1 MEKLKHLETILTPD
15 RIDVFL
21 RLGPI
26 FYLLGMLGY
35 HIQEAHYRDAVHGL
49 FLLGDY
55 ICYWLAAVTVLAGTP
70 FDVYDN
76 DAFRLVAENFVAE
89 YGYLPFLYPPTYLL
103 AMVPFG
109 LLPNW
114 LSHILFFS
122 LTLGALALVGRI
134 IWGGWKGALIACAFP
149 GVLGVLI
156 HGQNSFLTA
165 ALFGGALAALG
176 GKRYI
181 LAGILIGCMTYK
193 PQIGV
198 LIPFA
203 LLAGRYWTTFITAGV
218 TTVVFAALPAL
229 AFGPEI
235 WLAFLEQSRF
245 AATLLDQELV
255 GHWKYLSIY
264 TGLRIIGLPDQPAM
278 LAQLLFAAGC
288 LVWVVRLWWSDAP
301 FELKA
306 AGLVAASLLASPYM
320 LTYEYVILAV
330 PILFLARH
338 AVDGNLMPFDT
349 SLYVLIVLL
358 ILLARVIAE
367 HTGVPLA
374 SAPVLLTMFLTHRY
388 YKQWEHG
395 RAGVA
400 GTIRPPVSSPAPGA

>member
-1 MEKLKHLETILTPD
+1 VGHS
-15 RIDVFL
+15 L
-21 RLGPI
+21 RL
-26 FYLLGMLGY
+26 
-35 HIQEAHYRDAVHGL
+35 
-49 FLLGDY
+49 
-55 ICYWLAAVTVLAGTP
+55 
-70 FDVYDN
+70 
-76 DAFRLVAENFVAE
+76 
-89 YGYLPFLYPPTYLL
+89 
-103 AMVPFG
+103 
-109 LLPNW
+109 
-114 LSHILFFS
+114 
-122 LTLGALALVGRI
+122 VGS
-134 IWGGWKGALIACAFP
+134 AT
-149 GVLGVLI
+149 
-156 HGQNSFLTA
+156 S
-165 ALFGGALAALG
+165 
-176 GKRYI
+176 

-203 LLAGRYWTTFITAGV
+203 LLAGRFWTTFITAGV
-218 TTVVFAALPAL
+218 TAVVFAALPAV

-235 WLAFLEQSRF
+235 WLAFLEQSKF

-330 PILFLARH
+330 AILFLARH

-358 ILLARVIAE
+358 ITVSPRHCGTHGGPAGQRSGSIDHVPDASLLQAMGTWSGRRCGFYPA
-367 HTGVPLA
+367 A
-374 SAPVLLTMFLTHRY
+374 CFLTRS
-388 YKQWEHG
+388 
-395 RAGVA
+395 RCVM
-400 GTIRPPVSSPAPGA
+400 

>member
-1 MEKLKHLETILTPD
+1 MEKLKHLETILTSD

-21 RLGPI
+21 RLAPVA
-26 FYLLGMLGY
+26 YLVGMASF
-35 HIQEAHYRDAVHGL
+35 HIQQAHIWDAKHGL
-49 FLLGDY
+49 LLMGDY
-55 ICYWLAAVTVLAGTP
+55 ICYWLAAVTVLAGGP

-89 YGYLPFLYPPTYLL
+89 YGYLPFMYPPTYLL

-109 LLPNW
+109 FLPNW

-134 IWGGWKGALIACAFP
+134 IWGDWKGALIACAFP

-165 ALFGGALAALG
+165 ALFGGTLAALG

-181 LAGILIGCMTYK
+181 LAGILIGFLTYK

-218 TTVVFAALPAL
+218 TTVVFAALPAF

-235 WLAFLEQSRF
+235 WLAFFEQSKF

-255 GHWKYLSIY
+255 EFWKYLSIY
-264 TGLRIIGLPDQPAM
+264 AGLRMLGLPDQVAM
-278 LAQLLFAAGC
+278 VAQLFFAAGC
-288 LVWVVRLWWSDAP
+288 LVWVLRLGRSDAP

-320 LTYEYVILAV
+320 LTYEYIILAV

-338 AVDGNLMPFDT
+338 AVDGNLLPFDT
-349 SLYVLIVLL
+349 TLYVLIVLL
-358 ILLARVIAE
+358 ILLARAIADY
-367 HTGVPLA
+367 TGIPLA
-374 SAPVLLTMFLTHRY
+374 SGPVLLTMFLTHRY
-388 YKQWEHG
+388 YKQWEHN
-395 RAGVA
+395 RANLA
-400 GTIRPPVSSPAPGA
+400 GSIRPPVSSPAPGA

>member
-1 MEKLKHLETILTPD
+1 MEKFKHLETILTSD

-21 RLGPI
+21 RLAPVA
-26 FYLLGMLGY
+26 YLVGMASF
-35 HIQEAHYRDAVHGL
+35 HIQQAHIWDAKHGL
-49 FLLGDY
+49 LLMGDY
-55 ICYWLAAVTVLAGTP
+55 ICYWLAAVTVLAGAP

-89 YGYLPFLYPPTYLL
+89 YGYLPFMYPPTYLL

-181 LAGILIGCMTYK
+181 LAGVLIGCMTYK

-203 LLAGRYWTTFITAGV
+203 LLAGRFWTTFITAGV
-218 TTVVFAALPAL
+218 TTVVLAALPAV

-235 WLAFLEQSRF
+235 WLAFLEQSKF

-255 GHWKYLSIY
+255 EFWKYLSIY
-264 TGLRIIGLPDQPAM
+264 AGLRMLGLPDQAAM
-278 LAQLLFAAGC
+278 VAQLFFAAGC
-288 LVWVVRLWWSDAP
+288 LVWVLRLWRSDAP
-301 FELKA
+301 FELRA

-320 LTYEYVILAV
+320 LTYEYIILAV

-338 AVDGNLMPFDT
+338 AVDGNLLPFDT
-349 SLYVLIVLL
+349 TLYVLIVLL
-358 ILLARVIAE
+358 ILSARAIADY
-367 HTGVPLA
+367 TGIPLG

-388 YKQWEHG
+388 YKQWEH
-395 RAGVA
+395 RRVNVA
-400 GTIRPPVSSPAPGA
+400 GSIRPPVSSPAPGA

>member
-1 MEKLKHLETILTPD
+1 MEKLKHLETILTSD

-21 RLGPI
+21 RLAPVA
-26 FYLLGMLGY
+26 YLVGMASF
-35 HIQEAHYRDAVHGL
+35 HIQQAHIWDAKHGL
-49 FLLGDY
+49 LLMGDY
-55 ICYWLAAVTVLAGTP
+55 ICYWLAAVTVLAGAP

-89 YGYLPFLYPPTYLL
+89 YGYLPFMYPPTYLL

-181 LAGILIGCMTYK
+181 LAGVLIGCMTYK

-203 LLAGRYWTTFITAGV
+203 LLAGRFWTTFITAGV
-218 TTVVFAALPAL
+218 TTVVLAALPAV

-235 WLAFLEQSRF
+235 WLAFLEQSKF

-306 AGLVAASLLASPYM
+306 ASLVTTSLLASPYM
-320 LTYEYVILAV
+320 LTYEYIILVVA
-330 PILFLARH
+330 ILFLARH

-358 ILLARVIAE
+358 TLIARAIAE
-367 HTGVPLA
+367 HTGIPLG

-388 YKQWEHG
+388 YKQWENR
-395 RAGVA
+395 RANVA
-400 GTIRPPVSSPAPGA
+400 GSIRPSVSSPAHGA